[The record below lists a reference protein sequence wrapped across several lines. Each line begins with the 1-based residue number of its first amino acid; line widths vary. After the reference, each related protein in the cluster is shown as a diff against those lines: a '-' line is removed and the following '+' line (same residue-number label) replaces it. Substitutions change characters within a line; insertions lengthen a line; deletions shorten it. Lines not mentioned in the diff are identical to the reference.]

1 MSSFTVSVRRLRR
14 PLLLLAG
21 GLALWGCDPVPVGDQ
36 LETVG
41 EGGVLT
47 ADKQA
52 VRAGETVVLDV
63 SGTRVPNPSG
73 GDGGIAGKT
82 PCPANVQ
89 FFIDDAPGVDETLQ
103 DPQTLVVDGVC
114 RLVNAKVP
122 VTLKPGVAGGTRDQ
136 EIGMTAG
143 VFTGAEM
150 LKSSAK
156 LKLRVSTPGASAP
169 SPQPSAP
176 APAPTAVPGPVP
188 TATPVPTPG
197 PAGPIVCNSHT
208 TPPVGTLPD
217 IDFFWNPDPGVVGT
231 PMTFDASQT
240 FDPDGTITRYRWDFD
255 NDGTA
260 DVDSTSPTTTFTPSA
275 TSSGPVCLEVTDSAA
290 NVYAT
295 DIGRTVDIQPAGYL
309 TAQEFGVTPNPATA
323 GTQVTFSAADVPPT
337 TELIFYPDYEDP
349 GAGSTFRPLPG
360 SRDFTHTYPGAGTRE
375 VVMTHLKNDGGAFEF
390 STWTRLLPVNATRSA
405 PRATASAKKAKP
417 VSIDAALSTTR
428 KIVRPGKLTYRDGIL
443 STVGAV
449 VTGRMTGKVTA
460 AARKKIPKPLAFLLS
475 SDYAA
480 SFSGKQVPLAPEYS
494 GLAGNGL
501 ILARARKSTKTSVC
515 LRVKSDGWSA
525 KGTTWTVVGAT
536 GNAAGYKGGGTVTP
550 PTFGSAGTRTA
561 AERTKLKLT
570 HSGRRVGLAACRTL
584 VKQLPKLKKA
594 KKKR

>member
-1 MSSFTVSVRRLRR
+1 MPSFTVPVRRLRR
-14 PLLLLAG
+14 PALLLAS

-36 LETVG
+36 LETTG

-52 VRAGETVVLDV
+52 VRSGETVVLDV
-63 SGTRVPNPSG
+63 SGTRVPNPSD
-73 GDGGIAGKT
+73 GDGGIAGKA

-89 FFIDDAPGVDETLQ
+89 FFTDDAPGVDQTLQ

-114 RLVNAKVP
+114 RLVNAKLP

-136 EIGMTAG
+136 EIGMTAA

-156 LKLRVSTPGASAP
+156 LQVRVSTPGSGP
-169 SPQPSAP
+169 SSPSSPAPSAP
-176 APAPTAVPGPVP
+176 APAPTSVPGPAP
-188 TATPVPTPG
+188 TATPAPTPTPG

-260 DVDSTSPTTTFTPSA
+260 DADSTSPTVTFTPTA
-275 TSSGPVCLEVTDSAA
+275 TSSGPVCLEVTDSAG

-295 DIGRTVDIQPAGYL
+295 DIGRSVDVAPAGSL
-309 TAQEFGVTPNPATA
+309 TAQEFGIAPNPATA
-323 GTQVTFSAADVPPT
+323 GTEVTFSAVDVPGT
-337 TELIFYPDYEDP
+337 TELFFYPDYEDP
-349 GAGSTFRPLPG
+349 GAGSEFRSLPG
-360 SRDFTHTYPGAGTRE
+360 SRDFTHTYPTSGTRE

-390 STWTRLLPVNATRSA
+390 STWTRLLPVNATRRA
-405 PRATASAKKAKP
+405 PRAAAAAAKP

-428 KIVRPGKLTYRDGIL
+428 KIVRPGKLAFTGGIL
-443 STVGAV
+443 STTGAV

-460 AARKKIPKPLAFLLS
+460 AARRRIPKPLRFLLS
-475 SDYAA
+475 ADYAA
-480 SFSGKQVPLAPEYS
+480 SFSGKQVPLTPEYS

-501 ILARARKSTKTSVC
+501 VLARARKSTKTSVC
-515 LRVKSDGWSA
+515 LRVKSDGRSA

-536 GNAAGYKGGGTVTP
+536 GNAAGYKGGGSVTP
-550 PTFGSAGTRTA
+550 PTFGTTGKRTA
-561 AERTKLKLT
+561 AERTKLRLT
-570 HSGRRVGLAACRTL
+570 RSGKRVGLTACRAL
-584 VKQLPKLKKA
+584 VKQLPKLKK
-594 KKKR
+594 RR